1 MKKIKLKKKKQE
13 MNRNNFLNNIYH
25 DIFNRIEEQYIIVFL
40 CGGASLNSQ
49 KSLRDKVRILLE
61 DSKRVYGSQLPI
73 KVFYPEDLLID
84 ALNKTKDSDLLSYE
98 QLLANNSNIIA
109 IICESAGSLVELGAF
124 TNNEYTSDKV
134 IAAIDRKRKK
144 DKSFIMLGPIKYLKK
159 QESLNVLYYGIDE
172 KDFAKKLAKN
182 IREKYKKDKNDKK
195 IKLNT
200 IVGIHYFIQLLLYF
214 HKKLSSVELANMIQI
229 IAENENIQIKEFNV
243 LFSAALKLLFFEKK
257 IIKITEDKLGVYKLT
272 TKGHSDIEK
281 IIGHCT
287 TRKIC
292 DKIRIGIMYCDF
304 YKSSHS

>member
-1 MKKIKLKKKKQE
+1 

-214 HKKLSSVELANMIQI
+214 YKKLSSVELANMIQI